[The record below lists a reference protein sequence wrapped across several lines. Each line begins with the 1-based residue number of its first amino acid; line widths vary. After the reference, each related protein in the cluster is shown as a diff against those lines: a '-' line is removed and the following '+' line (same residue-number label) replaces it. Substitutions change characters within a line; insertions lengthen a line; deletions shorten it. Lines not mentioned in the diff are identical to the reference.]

1 MAILQAGMMELHT
14 IYDPLAP
21 FELQRHSDAN
31 TRMKKPRALEC
42 QRPLFLVPADPRK
55 HNTLVRTF

>member
-1 MAILQAGMMELHT
+1 MEILQAAMMELHT

-21 FELQRHSDAN
+21 FELQRQRDAN

-42 QRPLFLVPADPRK
+42 QRPLFLVPADPRTQTT
-55 HNTLVRTF
+55 H